1 MTMSSIRTI
10 GAGVMAVCWVAALP
24 AQQVL
29 PDGPNQATVKH
40 QVKNFEA
47 ALKNAVD
54 LGGQQV
60 AEKARKIYPEIALV
74 QSFEPVAKGWA
85 QPQFGLVFEV
95 EIPEIYNAG
104 IWVLGARTRELQNRV
119 VPVVPV
125 PPNSTT
131 SPPGPTRVSGSTVQ
145 QPDPVTTSSVI
156 PFFDPDKEYRDCVY
170 EALIDALLENSG
182 ALPLEGTD
190 WLSVVASSTRSALP
204 DPLKPDSRKLIL
216 MINGS
221 DLSLYRKKEL
231 TKEQIR
237 QKILESR
244 F

>member
-1 MTMSSIRTI
+1 MAMSLTRTLV
-10 GAGVMAVCWVAALP
+10 ASVMATCWVAALP
-24 AQQVL
+24 AQQLL
-29 PDGPNQATVKH
+29 PDGPNQAAVKH

-60 AEKARKIYPEIALV
+60 AEKARKIYPDIALV

-85 QPQFGLVFEV
+85 QPELGFVFEV

-104 IWVLGARTRELQNRV
+104 IWVLGARTREMQNRV

-125 PPNSTT
+125 PPSPVPGSTA
-131 SPPGPTRVSGSTVQ
+131 GPTRVNGSSVQ
-145 QPDPVTTSSVI
+145 QADPVATSPVI
-156 PFFDPDKEYRDCVY
+156 PFDPDKEYRDCVY

-182 ALPLEGTD
+182 ALPIQDSE
-190 WLSVVASSTRSALP
+190 WVSVVASSTRFALP
-204 DPLKPDSRKLIL
+204 DPLKPESRKLIL
-216 MINGS
+216 MIKGV

-231 TKEQIR
+231 TKEQVR
-237 QKILESR
+237 QKIVESR